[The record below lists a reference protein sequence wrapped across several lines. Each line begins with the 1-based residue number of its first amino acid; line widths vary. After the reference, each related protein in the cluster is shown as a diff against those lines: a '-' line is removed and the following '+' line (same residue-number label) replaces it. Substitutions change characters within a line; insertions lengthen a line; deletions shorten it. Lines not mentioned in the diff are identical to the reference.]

1 MITDK
6 GKNILAKYLIGQAP
20 AYASYI
26 AIGCGAKPL
35 DTTDAFDTL
44 TYKENTELNFEMFRV
59 PIISRGYVNE
69 GGVPNIVFTA
79 EMPTEERYQISE
91 VGVYSAASN
100 PSATGND
107 SRVIFSFSN
116 RENWEQHGAS
126 SVTAIKRYDGNLNKQ
141 PPDPDAGDM
150 IDAAAAEDVFQTISN
165 NPFFTLTDRIN
176 RNENCRFLNNT
187 IMLKGT
193 QSNLTT
199 STVDGKVRLT
209 AGSGSKHIH
218 LNAIGINLD
227 KNAPN
232 DLIKIAF
239 SVVGKNPDTV
249 RPDEVRIM
257 VEFAHDDEAT
267 QYARFDAIVTHGS
280 TYNNNPGDASFVYPS
295 GTVDFTDNRYYVV
308 SRELQELQKSTAF
321 SWNNVTIVKI
331 YATVIKSGS
340 PSADYFVCLDAIRL
354 DNVATENPLYG
365 LTGYS
370 PVKTTNALP
379 ILKDTNTKNFVE
391 FRFAMGIDDGIVTS

>member
-1 MITDK
+1 MITNK

-35 DTTDAFDTL
+35 DTTDPFDTL

-69 GGVPNIVFTA
+69 NDVSSVVFTA
-79 EMPTEERYQISE
+79 ELPTEERYQITE
-91 VGVYSAASN
+91 IGVYSAASN

-107 SRVIFSFSN
+107 SRTIFSFSN
-116 RENWEQHGAS
+116 RENWEQHGTT
-126 SVTAIKRYDGNLNKQ
+126 SVTAIKRYDESLSKPN
-141 PPDPDAGDM
+141 DDYGDM
-150 IDAAAAEDVFQTISN
+150 IDTAAAEDVFQTNSN
-165 NPFFTLTDRIN
+165 NPFFSFPLRID

-187 IMLKGT
+187 ILVKGT
-193 QSNLTT
+193 ESNLTK
-199 STVDGKVRLT
+199 STVDGKTRLVV
-209 AGSGSKHIH
+209 GNESKHIH
-218 LNAIGINLD
+218 LNAIGINLE
-227 KNAPN
+227 KNSPN
-232 DLIKIAF
+232 DLMKVAF
-239 SVVGKNPDTV
+239 SVIGKNPDTV
-249 RPDEVRIM
+249 SPDEVRIM
-257 VEFAHDDEAT
+257 IEFAHDDAAT
-267 QYARFDAIVTHGS
+267 QYARFDAIVTGGS
-280 TYNNNPGDASFVYPS
+280 DYENNAGDESFVYPS
-295 GTVDFTDNRYYVV
+295 GVVNFSTNRYYVV

-321 SWNNVTIVKI
+321 SWNQVAIVKI
-331 YATVIKSGS
+331 YVTVTKSGS

-370 PVKTTNALP
+370 PVKSPDALP

-391 FRFAMGIDDGIVTS
+391 FRFAMGVE

>member
-1 MITDK
+1 MITNK

-35 DTTDAFDTL
+35 DTDDLFTPAVYEDS
-44 TYKENTELNFEMFRV
+44 TELNFEMFRV

-69 GGVPNIVFTA
+69 DNVPSIVFTA
-79 EMPTEERYQISE
+79 ELPTEERYQISE

-107 SRVIFSFSN
+107 SRTIFSFSN
-116 RENWEQHGAS
+116 RENWEQHGS
-126 SVTAIKRYDGNLNKQ
+126 NSVTAIKRYDTNLSKEDPSYGN
-141 PPDPDAGDM
+141 M
-150 IDAAAAEDVFQTISN
+150 IDTAAAEDVFQTNSN
-165 NPFFTLTDRIN
+165 NPFFLVQNRIN

-187 IMLKGT
+187 IMIKGT
-193 QSNLTT
+193 ESDLQE
-199 STVDGKVRLT
+199 STIEGKVRLT
-209 AGSGSKHIH
+209 AQDGSKHIH
-218 LNAIGINLD
+218 LNAIGINLE

-232 DLIKIAF
+232 DLMKIAF
-239 SVVGKNPDTV
+239 SVVGKNIDTDS
-249 RPDEVRIM
+249 PDEVRIM

-267 QYARFDAIVTHGS
+267 QYARFDAIVTGGS
-280 TYNNNPGDASFVYPS
+280 TYNNNLGDESFVYPPGVVNFS
-295 GTVDFTDNRYYVV
+295 TNRYYVV
-308 SRELQELQKSTAF
+308 SRELQELRKSTGF
-321 SWNNVTIVKI
+321 SWGNVTIVKI
-331 YATVIKSGS
+331 YVTVIKGTS

-354 DNVATENPLYG
+354 DNVATENPIYG

-370 PVKTTNALP
+370 PVKSPDALP

-391 FRFAMGIDDGIVTS
+391 FRFAMGVE